1 LRAETGVL
9 QGKPVLRGFRGD
21 GTVLRLRHIW
31 VRNSF
36 QTFAFLR
43 LSPGGHG
50 THVQVTL
57 RSRYDAA
64 AILAIWLGIAIV
76 ISILSLTQVISG
88 AGNAQDL
95 WFALLFPF
103 FGVVVIVFGRLLA
116 RPERAA
122 LLDFIR
128 QTIDARDVPPEL
140 VPSC

>member
-1 LRAETGVL
+1 M
-9 QGKPVLRGFRGD
+9 
-21 GTVLRLRHIW
+21 
-31 VRNSF
+31 
-36 QTFAFLR
+36 FAFLR

-50 THVQVTL
+50 TQVQVTL

-64 AILAIWLGIAIV
+64 GFLTLWLGIAILISVVTV
-76 ISILSLTQVISG
+76 IQVIGG
-88 AGNAQDL
+88 AGSVRDL

-103 FGVVVIVFGRLLA
+103 FGVAVIVFGRLLA

-140 VPSC
+140 VPSS